1 MRIQLEEERRALAA
15 FVTKF
20 DSLTSGLLGDGSD
33 AGARAGISSSRLRI
47 PLPVLGERQRNRVAL
62 PTSLAVVEES
72 ESPVQLDIKRAKV
85 EPSLLEEQWE
95 GMDEESFELEKAAIG
110 GVSLKG
116 SGLGLGG
123 IRDKE
128 NLPL

>member
-1 MRIQLEEERRALAA
+1 MEQESKLAAQRAQLEMAKER
-15 FVTKF
+15 
-20 DSLTSGLLGDGSD
+20 
-33 AGARAGISSSRLRI
+33 
-47 PLPVLGERQRNRVAL
+47 ERQL
-62 PTSLAVVEES
+62 
-72 ESPVQLDIKRAKV
+72 QL
-85 EPSLLEEQWE
+85 ELE